1 MIEIIYSSKN
11 FVVLKY
17 IDYYY
22 CYSYCKQIALYN
34 IDINVFHI
42 FDDKIESQKNK
53 CHLKQFREIMK
64 ELEQN
69 NTLQNSTRL
78 I

>member
-17 IDYYY
+17 KNYYH

-34 IDINVFHI
+34 ININVFHI
-42 FDDKIESQKNK
+42 FDDKIETQKNK
-53 CHLKQFREIMK
+53 CHLKQFKEIMK

>member
-17 IDYYY
+17 KDYYY
-22 CYSYCKQIALYN
+22 CYSYCKQIAMYN
-34 IDINVFHI
+34 TNTNVYHV
-42 FDDKIESQKNK
+42 FDSKIETQKNK

-69 NTLQNSTRL
+69 NTL
-78 I
+78 

>member
-17 IDYYY
+17 KEKYY
-22 CYSYCKQIALYN
+22 CYSYCKLIAEKYG
-34 IDINVFHI
+34 I
-42 FDDKIESQKNK
+42 FFTIHKLKIETQKNK
-53 CHLKQFREIMK
+53 CHLKQFKEIMK

-69 NTLQNSTRL
+69 NTL
-78 I
+78 

>member
-1 MIEIIYSSKN
+1 MIEIEIIYSSKN

-17 IDYYY
+17 KDYYY

-53 CHLKQFREIMK
+53 CHLKQFKEIMK

-69 NTLQNSTRL
+69 NTL
-78 I
+78 

>member
-1 MIEIIYSSKN
+1 MIEIEIIYSSKN

-17 IDYYY
+17 CNYYY

-34 IDINVFHI
+34 IDTNVFHI

-69 NTLQNSTRL
+69 NTL
-78 I
+78 

>member
-1 MIEIIYSSKN
+1 MIKIIYSSKN

-17 IDYYY
+17 KAIYC
-22 CYSYCKQIALYN
+22 CYSYGKEIALWDYQGIH
-34 IDINVFHI
+34 IDNS
-42 FDDKIESQKNK
+42 KIETQKNK
-53 CHLKQFREIMK
+53 CHLKQFREIIMK

>member
-1 MIEIIYSSKN
+1 MGYSKMIEIIYSSKN

-17 IDYYY
+17 KDYYH
-22 CYSYCKQIALYN
+22 CYSYCKQIAIYN

-42 FDDKIESQKNK
+42 DNSKIETQKNK
-53 CHLKQFREIMK
+53 CHLKQFKEIME

-69 NTLQNSTRL
+69 NTL
-78 I
+78 